1 MSSKSRAKSLSFRR
15 TLLLLIA
22 MLMMSGCSSLVGSL
36 TQGFAEDLSAAIL
49 NSDDPAMVRDGAP
62 AYLILI
68 DSLLAGSPEN
78 VGLLSQSAE
87 LHSAYAGAFVD
98 DEERAARLH
107 DKARRQIFTAT
118 CLSLKDACDLD
129 ARPFAEFLAWTNSST
144 VKDVPALYNLASIW
158 AGWIQGNSSDFSAI
172 AELARVKAL
181 MQRVVEL
188 DETYSNGAAY
198 LYLGVFETLLPPAMG
213 GKPEI
218 GRGHFERAMTLSSG
232 NNLMV
237 KVMLADQYAR
247 LVFDRELHDNLLIEV
262 IAADGKTPG
271 LTLMNTVAKERA

>member
-1 MSSKSRAKSLSFRR
+1 MDGPSAWYPAQLDFFVEARKIPHFKAQTQTVIRARTHGKARAPAQGQSTRLNTHSSAKSLSLRR
-15 TLLLLIA
+15 ALLLLSA
-22 MLMMSGCSSLVGSL
+22 LLALSGCSSLVGSL

-98 DEERAARLH
+98 DEARAARLH

-118 CLSLKDACDLD
+118 CLSLENACELD
-129 ARPFAEFLAWTNSST
+129 SRPFPEFLAWTNSRSA
-144 VKDVPALYNLASIW
+144 KEVPALYNLASIW

-181 MQRVVEL
+181 MQRVV
-188 DETYSNGAAY
+188 
-198 LYLGVFETLLPPAMG
+198 
-213 GKPEI
+213 
-218 GRGHFERAMTLSSG
+218 
-232 NNLMV
+232 
-237 KVMLADQYAR
+237 
-247 LVFDRELHDNLLIEV
+247 
-262 IAADGKTPG
+262 
-271 LTLMNTVAKERA
+271 